1 MKKYAEFG
9 NKLRELRK
17 QKGYTQ
23 QMVADM
29 FECDRAKVAKWE
41 LGERLPKPDMLEQL
55 GKFYNVPIAYLLE
68 TQKDMLVGVTIDQY
82 LKEKD
87 ITLDQETQK
96 RLVENIKNFI
106 DMIV

>member
-29 FECDRAKVAKWE
+29 FECDRAKVAKQE
-41 LGERLPKPDMLEQL
+41 LGERLPKTDMLEQHS
-55 GKFYNVPIAYLLE
+55 KVYNVPIGYLLE

-82 LKEKD
+82 LKETD
-87 ITLDQETQK
+87 ITLDQETLK